1 MSASPFEDLILRRF
15 PHNPSRGL
23 YRKPDIPNGEQAR
36 VLNDYTKLNPRELL
50 AIYRYG
56 SLLGSSGSL
65 AFTRTHLWHPKGSIA
80 LADLKGGSV
89 QEKTLNIAF
98 NAGGA
103 LGAQPFKCDKPEDAA
118 QLAGFLEALAFA
130 PKAEDL
136 VQQAAPKTYEGYSKE
151 AVQWLEIR
159 DEVLRTIDLLSER
172 FQDGRLN
179 LLEYEEKKADLLSR
193 L

>member
-1 MSASPFEDLILRRF
+1 MANPFEDIILRRF
-15 PHNPSRGL
+15 PHNEAKGFF
-23 YRKPDIPNGEQAR
+23 RKPDIPNGPKAR
-36 VLNDYTKLNPRELL
+36 VLNDYTRVNPNDVL
-50 AIYRYG
+50 AFYRYG
-56 SLLGSSGSL
+56 SLLGSSSSL
-65 AFTRTHLWHPKGSIA
+65 LFTPTHLWHPKGSIA
-80 LADLKGGSV
+80 LADLKGASV
-89 QEKTLNIAF
+89 QEKTLAIAF

-103 LGAQPFKCDKPEDAA
+103 MGAQPFKCDTAEDAA
-118 QLAGFLEALAFA
+118 QLAGFLENLAMA

-136 VQQAAPKTYEGYSKE
+136 VQQAAPKSYEGYSPE

-159 DEVLRTIDLLSER
+159 DEVMRTIDLLSER